1 LGLFSSEM
9 IQFPIYMDNNSTTRC
24 DPGVVETM
32 LPIFSIHYGNAASR
46 VHIPGRLAEDVV
58 KQSREQVAALI
69 GAEQGEIVFTSGATE
84 AVNLALKGATEMY
97 ASKGNHI
104 ITTNIE
110 HKAVLDTCAYLET
123 KGIEVTYL
131 PVNGNGLISAADVE
145 QAIRPD
151 TILISVMY
159 ANNEIGTIM
168 PINEIGQI
176 AKKHSVLFFTD
187 ATQAVGKIE
196 VNVNR
201 ENIDILSFSAHK
213 MYGPKGVGALY
224 IRRKNPRVRLVPQIH
239 GGGHEKG
246 LRSGTLNVPAI
257 AGFGKAS
264 AIALEELDESYKKIS
279 RLRDK
284 LEKALLKIP
293 GTALNGDLVNRLPHV
308 SNISFDYVESSAL
321 MMAMN
326 SQLAVASGSA
336 CTSATMEPSYV
347 LKALGLTD
355 DRAHGSLRFSL
366 GRFNTEDEVDFV
378 IGLVSETVIR
388 LRELNPTWNTL
399 KGGDLET
406 PLYQGGVN
414 K

>member
-1 LGLFSSEM
+1 
-9 IQFPIYMDNNSTTRC
+9 MDNNSTTRC

-32 LPIFSIHYGNAASR
+32 LPTFSTHYGNAASR
-46 VHIPGRLAEDVV
+46 VHIPGRLAEDIV

-84 AVNLALKGATEMY
+84 AVNLALKGVAEMY
-97 ASKGNHI
+97 VSKGNHI

-131 PVNGNGLISAADVE
+131 PVNENGLIRAADVE
-145 QAIRPD
+145 QAIRPG

-168 PINEIGQI
+168 PIKEIGQI
-176 AKKHSVLFFTD
+176 AKKHNILFFTD

-196 VNVNR
+196 VDVNK
-201 ENIDILSFSAHK
+201 ENIDILCFSAHK

-239 GGGHEKG
+239 GGGHERG

-257 AGFGKAS
+257 AGFGKAC
-264 AIALEELDESYKKIS
+264 AIASEQLDTTYKKLS
-279 RLRDK
+279 LLRDK

-293 GTALNGDLVNRLPHV
+293 GTALNGDLVNRLPQV

-336 CTSATMEPSYV
+336 CTSATIEPSYV
-347 LKALGLTD
+347 LKALGLSD

-378 IGLVSETVIR
+378 IGLVSETVTR
-388 LRELNPTWNTL
+388 LRELNPSWNTL

>member
-1 LGLFSSEM
+1 
-9 IQFPIYMDNNSTTRC
+9 MDNNSTTRC

-32 LPIFSIHYGNAASR
+32 LPIFSTHYGNAASR

-58 KQSREQVAALI
+58 KQSREQVATLI

-84 AVNLALKGATEMY
+84 AVNLALKGVTEMY

-123 KGIEVTYL
+123 KGMEVTYL
-131 PVNGNGLISAADVE
+131 PVNENGLIRAADVE
-145 QAIRPD
+145 QAIRPG

-168 PINEIGQI
+168 PIKEIGQI
-176 AKKHSVLFFTD
+176 AKKHNILFFTD

-196 VNVNR
+196 VDVNK

-257 AGFGKAS
+257 AGFGKACG
-264 AIALEELDESYKKIS
+264 IAVEELSTSYKKLS
-279 RLRDK
+279 QLRDK

-293 GTALNGDLVNRLPHV
+293 GTALNGDLVIRLPHV
-308 SNISFDYVESSAL
+308 SNISFEHVESSAL

-326 SQLAVASGSA
+326 NQLAVASGSA

-347 LKALGLTD
+347 LKALGLSD

-366 GRFNTEDEVDFV
+366 GRFNSEEEVDFV
-378 IGLVSETVIR
+378 IGLVSETVKR
-388 LRELNPTWNTL
+388 LRELNPSWNSF

>member
-1 LGLFSSEM
+1 V
-9 IQFPIYMDNNSTTRC
+9 D
-24 DPGVVETM
+24 
-32 LPIFSIHYGNAASR
+32 
-46 VHIPGRLAEDVV
+46 
-58 KQSREQVAALI
+58 
-69 GAEQGEIVFTSGATE
+69 
-84 AVNLALKGATEMY
+84 
-97 ASKGNHI
+97 
-104 ITTNIE
+104 
-110 HKAVLDTCAYLET
+110 
-123 KGIEVTYL
+123 
-131 PVNGNGLISAADVE
+131 
-145 QAIRPD
+145 
-151 TILISVMY
+151 
-159 ANNEIGTIM
+159 
-168 PINEIGQI
+168 
-176 AKKHSVLFFTD
+176 
-187 ATQAVGKIE
+187 
-196 VNVNR
+196 VNR

>member
-1 LGLFSSEM
+1 
-9 IQFPIYMDNNSTTRC
+9 MDNNSTTRC

-32 LPIFSIHYGNAASR
+32 LPIFSTHYGNAASR

-58 KQSREQVAALI
+58 KQSREQVATLI

-84 AVNLALKGATEMY
+84 AVNLALKGVTEMY

-123 KGIEVTYL
+123 KGMEVTYL
-131 PVNGNGLISAADVE
+131 PVNENGLIRAADVE
-145 QAIRPD
+145 QAIRPG

-168 PINEIGQI
+168 PIKEIGQI
-176 AKKHSVLFFTD
+176 AKKHNILFFTD

-196 VNVNR
+196 VDVNK

-257 AGFGKAS
+257 AGFGKACG
-264 AIALEELDESYKKIS
+264 IAGEELSTTYKKLS
-279 RLRDK
+279 QLRDK

-308 SNISFDYVESSAL
+308 SNISFEHVESSAL

-347 LKALGLTD
+347 LKALGLSD

-366 GRFNTEDEVDFV
+366 GRFNSEEEVDFV
-378 IGLVSETVIR
+378 IGLVSETVKR
-388 LRELNPTWNTL
+388 LRELNPSWNSL